1 MKGQYLALESVLTF
15 GLGLIAAV
23 GIIGVFD
30 TYSAGIYDT
39 SEQVE
44 AEIVSERVLNDL
56 NAMRPVTG
64 EMYREVSL
72 PEDISNRDYT
82 VIFEDD
88 LIVEVRGN
96 EYRSQLPG
104 NESFSG
110 SGSGDIRIYKNSTGF
125 EMVDT

>member
-30 TYSAGIYDT
+30 SYSAGVYDT

-44 AEIVSERVLNDL
+44 AEIISEKILNNV
-56 NAMRPVTG
+56 NAMRPVEG
-64 EMYREVSL
+64 QFYRDLSL

-82 VIFEDD
+82 VIFKED
-88 LIVEVRGN
+88 LIVEVRGR
-96 EYRSQLPG
+96 EYVSKLPT
-104 NESFSG
+104 NQSFQG
-110 SGSGDIRIYKNSTGF
+110 SGSGDIRIYKNSTDF

>member
-1 MKGQYLALESVLTF
+1 
-15 GLGLIAAV
+15 
-23 GIIGVFD
+23 
-30 TYSAGIYDT
+30 
-39 SEQVE
+39 
-44 AEIVSERVLNDL
+44 
-56 NAMRPVTG
+56 MRPVTG

-88 LIVEVRGN
+88 LIVEVKGN

-104 NESFSG
+104 NESFRG